1 MSCIGGRLLSLGIF
15 IFNHPQP
22 KTDSS
27 PSPLA
32 IRIVKMLP
40 LNAALLSTL
49 NALGQHPNLQFTDPN
64 EEGWRTITLSW
75 PAGDDVPEKIFK
87 FEISVGDEPGGTV
100 ACVLERVGLTYNW
113 GERFMALLYSNI
125 DQLPV
130 DIYLPPS
137 DMPPLEDVHMN
148 EHGEIVI
155 DEEAPDPLDDIYADM
170 PPLENGGLHTVG

>member
-1 MSCIGGRLLSLGIF
+1 
-15 IFNHPQP
+15 
-22 KTDSS
+22 
-27 PSPLA
+27 
-32 IRIVKMLP
+32 MLP

-49 NALGQHPNLQFTDPN
+49 NALGQHPNLQSTDPN
-64 EEGWRTITLSW
+64 EEGWRT
-75 PAGDDVPEKIFK
+75 
-87 FEISVGDEPGGTV
+87 TV

-148 EHGEIVI
+148 EQGEIVI
-155 DEEAPDPLDDIYADM
+155 DEEAVDPLDDIYADM